1 MVEKEFEKDFF
12 SYRSGYPRTFG
23 MYVQSMTWGRH
34 LESSWNYASDRLDLT
49 VVVLA
54 YWVHMDVYMKVV
66 SGLESRNDL
75 VADQPMLDG
84 SLW

>member
-1 MVEKEFEKDFF
+1 MIPDSGLNPERGHILAFVPVSQKRDVFPENMVEKEFEKDFF

-23 MYVQSMTWGRH
+23 MYAQSMTWGRH

-54 YWVHMDVYMKVV
+54 Y
-66 SGLESRNDL
+66 
-75 VADQPMLDG
+75 
-84 SLW
+84 